1 MWELLTSSGVE
12 HAAEVQWTAGRKT
25 ANWKK
30 AVQERMF
37 GVRDGSNRPMDATTI
52 LVAGIHTG
60 LNFGGESQLSRVGMS
75 QKYTVVSWWGGCK

>member
-1 MWELLTSSGVE
+1 MREPLTSSGVE

-37 GVRDGSNRPMDATTI
+37 GVRDGSNRLMR
-52 LVAGIHTG
+52 
-60 LNFGGESQLSRVGMS
+60 Q
-75 QKYTVVSWWGGCK
+75 QSWLQGFIQD